1 MSNRSV
7 LLRDLLLVTRDGDWG
22 QDVPKDGFLP
32 YRVIR
37 GGDFPGVRLGDTTSV
52 PRCYLASNTVSRRT
66 LVPDDIL
73 IETAGGTRDRPT
85 GRTLLINERLLGT
98 LAMPATCASFSRFLR
113 VDPNKAEP
121 RYVFWF
127 LQHLYNQGV
136 MWEHQVQHTGIA
148 RFQYTRFAETVSVPL
163 PLRSEQRAIA
173 RILGALDDKI
183 ELNGRMNR
191 TLEAIVQALFRSWFV
206 DFEPV
211 SAKRAG
217 RKPIGLDD
225 ATAALFPE
233 HFQDTDMGPI
243 PVGWKRGSTADIAR
257 YVNGKNFTKNAT
269 GTGRMV
275 VRIAELNSGPAGS
288 TIYNDIRADS
298 ENTVFPGDLLFSWSG
313 SLDIYRWHRNEALV
327 NQHIFKVICDEY
339 PQWFAHFH
347 LQEAM
352 PFFQGIAAD
361 KATTMGHIKREHLSQ
376 SDVALPPEKLITAAN
391 RIIQPM
397 YDHMHRSE
405 RQILSL
411 AALRDTLL
419 PQLLSGELRIG
430 QVEKLINSGEV

>member
-7 LLRDLLLVTRDGDWG
+7 LLKDLLLITRDGDWG

-37 GGDFPGVRLGDTTSV
+37 GGDFPGVRLGDATSV

-85 GRTLLINERLLGT
+85 GRTLLINARLLGT

-163 PLRSEQRAIA
+163 PPRSEQRAIA

-183 ELNGRMNR
+183 ELNHRMNR
-191 TLEAIVQALFRSWFV
+191 TLEVMTQALFKSWFV

-211 SAKRAG
+211 INKRDG
-217 RKPIGLDD
+217 RRPVGMNN

-233 HFQDTDMGPI
+233 HFQDTNMGPI
-243 PVGWKRGSTADIAR
+243 PAGWKRGSTADIAR

-275 VRIAELNSGPAGS
+275 IRIAELNSGAAGS
-288 TIYNDIRADS
+288 TIYNDVKANS
-298 ENTVFPGDLLFSWSG
+298 ESTAFPGDLLFSWSG
-313 SLDIYRWHRNEALV
+313 SLDVYRWHHNEALV

-339 PQWFAHFH
+339 PQWFTHFH

-352 PFFQGIAAD
+352 PFFQGVAAD

-376 SDVALPPEKLITAAN
+376 FDVALPPTKLIIAAS
-391 RIIQPM
+391 RVIQPI
-397 YDHMHRSE
+397 YDRMHKSE
-405 RQILSL
+405 RQTLFLS
-411 AALRDTLL
+411 ALRDTLL
-419 PQLLSGELRIG
+419 PKLLSGKLPVW
-430 QVEKLINSGEV
+430 QVEKIIGDA